1 MGKENGFLEY
11 HRKANTDVPVKE
23 RVRNFNELHRP
34 LPVEER
40 REQAAICMNCG
51 VPFCQSGMMLSG
63 MMTGCPLHNL
73 IPEWNDEIYR
83 GNDAHALERL
93 VKVNP
98 FPEFTGR
105 VCPALCEKACMCA
118 QYGEAVTIRDNELY
132 LIEEAFKEGRMQ
144 PQPPAKRSGKKVA
157 VIGSGPSGLAA
168 AYVLNRRGHKVYVY
182 EKEDRIGGLLMYGIP
197 NMKLD
202 KDVVLRRQKL
212 LEKEGVVFYTGKNVG
227 ADVPAT
233 ELLASYDAILL
244 CCGAKQARDV
254 AAAKPGETG
263 GVYYAVDY
271 LSATTRVLLDE
282 GIRDIHVAK
291 NKKGFISAKDKHVV
305 IIGGG
310 DTGND
315 CIGTAIRHGAKSVT
329 AIEMMPKPPESRGA
343 DNPWPEG
350 DRSLKTDYGHE
361 EAIVCMGGDPRR
373 FATTVKSVEV
383 NGKGAVKKIVLV
395 SLDWSQGKPVE
406 ISGSEQEIPCDLLLV
421 AAGFTG
427 CEKYVMDA
435 FGTAVTA
442 RNVIDTEAGTHRA
455 KTAEEGEK
463 AEGASADQT
472 MAAKS
477 AKAATNKS
485 GLHNGRTAAVF
496 TAGDARSGQSLVV
509 RAIADGLDAA
519 REVDDFLLYKGSLV

>member
-11 HRKANTDVPVKE
+11 KRKANTDVPVSE
-23 RVRNFNELHRP
+23 RIQNFNELHRP

-40 REQAAICMNCG
+40 RKQAAVCMNCG

-93 VKVNP
+93 IKVNP

-132 LIEEAFKEGRMQ
+132 LIEEAFKEGRMK
-144 PQPPAKRSGKKVA
+144 PQPPAKRSGKRVA
-157 VIGSGPSGLAA
+157 VVGSGPAGLTA
-168 AYVLNRRGHKVYVY
+168 AYILNRRGHKVSVY
-182 EKEDRIGGLLMYGIP
+182 EREDRIGGLLMYGIP

-212 LEKEGVVFYTGKNVG
+212 LEEEGVEFHLGCDVG
-227 ADVPAT
+227 NGVSP
-233 ELLASYDAILL
+233 EGLKENYDAILL

-263 GVYYAVDY
+263 GVYYAVDF
-271 LSATTRVLLDE
+271 LTATTKVLLE
-282 GIRDIHVAK
+282 ENIRDIKKATQK
-291 NKKGFISAKDKHVV
+291 NGFISAKDKHVV

-329 AIEMMPKPPESRGA
+329 AIEMMPKPPEKRGE
-343 DNPWPEG
+343 DNPWPEW

-361 EAIVCMGGDPRR
+361 EAIACSGKDPRR
-373 FATTVKSVEV
+373 FATTVKSVAV
-383 NGKGAVKKIVLV
+383 NGKGAVKKAVLV
-395 SLDWSQGKPVE
+395 SLDWSKGKPAE
-406 ISGSEQEIPCDLLLV
+406 ISGSEEEIPCDLLLV

-427 CEKYVMDA
+427 CEAYVADS
-435 FGTAVTA
+435 FGMAVTA
-442 RNVIDTEAGTHRA
+442 RNVIATEEGTHQA
-455 KTAEEGEK
+455 KGALEEKEAADDDRTGGKTKKGKK
-463 AEGASADQT
+463 AEQDGKQE
-472 MAAKS
+472 AAI
-477 AKAATNKS
+477 
-485 GLHNGRTAAVF
+485 F

-509 RAIADGLDAA
+509 RAIADGIEAA
-519 REVDDFLLYKGSLV
+519 HEVDDFLLYKGKLD